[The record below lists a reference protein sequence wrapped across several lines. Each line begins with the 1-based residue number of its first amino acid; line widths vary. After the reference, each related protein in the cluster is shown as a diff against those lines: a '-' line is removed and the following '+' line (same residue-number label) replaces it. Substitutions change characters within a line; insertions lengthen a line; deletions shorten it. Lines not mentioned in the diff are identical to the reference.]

1 VRLWVVAV
9 TWPRYERRV
18 ARAFARE
25 GFEFYLPKVRT
36 PHQRIGPLF
45 PRYIFAGP
53 PEQWVALR
61 QIYGVSRLLRS
72 GERLATVPDECVTTL
87 RAREDRE
94 GLVRLPRALRFRVGQ
109 RVRITL
115 GAFTGLS
122 GIYIGNGKRNRDF
135 VSLATVGTGSLPAG
149 NLIAE

>member
-1 VRLWVVAV
+1 V
-9 TWPRYERRV
+9 
-18 ARAFARE
+18 
-25 GFEFYLPKVRT
+25 KIRT
-36 PHQRIGPLF
+36 PHQRIGLLF

-87 RAREDRE
+87 QAREDRE
-94 GLVRLPRALRFRVGQ
+94 GLVRLPKALRFRVGQ

-115 GAFTGLS
+115 SAFTGQR
-122 GIYIGNGKRNRDF
+122 GTYIGNGKRNRDF
-135 VSLATVGTGSLPAG
+135 VSLASVGTINLPSGSLT
-149 NLIAE
+149 AE